1 MQFSKLLA
9 SSDLVPKDYKGKPAN
24 ILVAVQ
30 WGQEIGLQPL
40 QALQNISVI
49 GGRPAIWGDAAL
61 ALCRADPRC
70 LAVQEEVSADTATC
84 KIKRR
89 QSDGSVEE
97 ITRSFTSGDA
107 KRAGLLGKQGPWQN
121 YPKRMLQMRA
131 RGFAIRDAFPDLLR
145 GVITAEE
152 AQDYPDASVPPANPL
167 DDLPAIDAPEPEV
180 VVREWDLLNPANG
193 SVLTSCDTEEEFVAA
208 ASAWIATC
216 RRSKKGQ
223 ATGRRHSLSELKKGN
238 PAWEKAG
245 SEALEKRY
253 LDAIKLLSVQGLNSF
268 VQSQQEETPD
278 AGNDAEAV

>member
-70 LAVQEEVSADTATC
+70 LAVQEEVANDTATC

>member
-49 GGRPAIWGDAAL
+49 GGRPSIWGDAAL

-70 LAVQEEVSADTATC
+70 LAVQEEVSDDTATC
-84 KIKRR
+84 TIKRR

-97 ITRSFTSGDA
+97 IARSFTAGDA

-193 SVLTSCDTEEEFVAA
+193 SVLTSCDTADDFVAA
-208 ASAWIATC
+208 ASAWIKTC

-238 PAWEKAG
+238 PAWERAA

-253 LDAIKLLSVQGLNSF
+253 LAAIKILSVEA
-268 VQSQQEETPD
+268 QEEEAPD
-278 AGNDAEAV
+278 AGNDTEAS